1 MRTPSRRPATP
12 ISNSRPTPKPHA
24 HAQRGKGGA
33 QVPLTDAHRRPLTP
47 LYPSPTLTPT
57 LVLTLTLTIAQ
68 ASCLTLTLTL
78 TLLQASCVS
87 LDPYEAFGPV
97 MWDVYK

>member
-1 MRTPSRRPATP
+1 M
-12 ISNSRPTPKPHA
+12 
-24 HAQRGKGGA
+24 
-33 QVPLTDAHRRPLTP
+33 PLTDAHRRPLT
-47 LYPSPTLTPT
+47 PSPTLTPT

-68 ASCLTLTLTL
+68 ASYLTLTLTL